1 MNKIII
7 AGGSGYLGQ
16 YLAEHWVQQGKE
28 IIILSRSARPT
39 KNGIT
44 YLAWDGKTLGAWQTA
59 LEGAQ
64 ALINLAG
71 RTVDCRYTAENKRQ
85 IMDSRVDS
93 TRILGEAIA
102 ACTNPPKV
110 WFNSSTAT
118 IYNDTRD
125 DAPAND
131 ESSQNIGSDFSMT
144 VAKEWERALHES
156 DTPNTRKIALRIS
169 IVLGKGGGAIV
180 PLLALSRFWLGGAQG
195 GGNQWFSWVHIEDV
209 ARSIDF
215 LLADDTLQGVFNI
228 AQPEPMRN
236 KDVMRALR
244 RAVRRSWGLP
254 MPAFLLRI
262 GAIFIR
268 TEAELVLKSRKVVSS
283 RLPKAGFSFKYENL
297 DEALREITQSKQ

>member
-7 AGGSGYLGQ
+7 AGGTGFLGE
-16 YLAEHWVQQGKE
+16 YLARHFVAQGKE
-28 IIILSRSARPT
+28 IVILSRKARPS
-39 KNGIT
+39 KDGVS

-64 ALINLAG
+64 AVINLAG

-102 ACTNPPKV
+102 ACKNPPKV

-131 ESSQNIGSDFSMT
+131 ENSENIGNDFSMT
-144 VAKEWERALHES
+144 VAKEWERALNEAN
-156 DTPNTRKIALRIS
+156 TPHTRKIALRIS
-169 IVLGKGGGAIV
+169 IVLGKGGGAVV

-195 GGNQWFSWVHIEDV
+195 AGSQWFSWVHIKDV

-215 LLADDTLQGVFNI
+215 LLADDSLQGVFNI

-236 KDVMRALR
+236 RDVMRALR
-244 RAVRRSWGLP
+244 RAVGRSWGLP
-254 MPAFLLRI
+254 MPAFLLRL

-283 RLPKAGFSFKYENL
+283 RLPQAGFSFKYENL